1 MSLLNQTV
9 LYGSLSTS
17 EKTLEGNH
25 TDKTET
31 DDATYD
37 FRVLSFK
44 KVFEPGTV
52 HQLRVNEFV
61 NKLFLYD
68 YL

>member
-1 MSLLNQTV
+1 MSFLNQTV
-9 LYGSLSTS
+9 LYGSLSIS
-17 EKTLEGNH
+17 EKILEGNH

-37 FRVLSFK
+37 FRVLSFQ

-52 HQLRVNEFV
+52 HQLRVNELV
-61 NKLFLYD
+61 NKLFLYE